1 MGMVEDAV
9 PRSLDLLDEAAKRRS
24 YTLERLDQQIRWYE
38 TSARRNNW
46 GLKVCKIA
54 AVTIAASVAV
64 FSAAAAPPLTVAALG
79 ALIVV
84 AQGVQ
89 EVFQFQAFWINSGR
103 TKELLKRERALYF
116 AGAGPYARTDDPDR
130 LLAER
135 TEAVAGVEL
144 DTWVQSQQGQH
155 ED

>member
-1 MGMVEDAV
+1 MIEDAL

-24 YTLERLDQQIRWYE
+24 YTLARLDMQIGWYE
-38 TSARRNNW
+38 SSARRNNW
-46 GLKVCKIA
+46 ALKTCKITSVTVAA
-54 AVTIAASVAV
+54 AVAV
-64 FSAAAAPPLTVAALG
+64 SSAAAAPPLAVAGLG

-103 TKELLKRERALYF
+103 TKELLKRERALYY

-135 TEAVAGVEL
+135 TEAVAAAEL

>member
-1 MGMVEDAV
+1 MIEEAT
-9 PRSLDLLDEAAKRRS
+9 PRSLDLLDEVAKRRS
-24 YTLERLDQQIRWYE
+24 DILDRLDGQIGWYE

-46 GLKVCKIA
+46 ALKICKITSVTVA
-54 AVTIAASVAV
+54 AAVAV
-64 FSAAAAPPLTVAALG
+64 FSAAAAPPLAVAALG
-79 ALIVV
+79 AMIVV

-89 EVFQFQAFWINSGR
+89 EVFQFQTFWINSGR
-103 TKELLKRERALYF
+103 TKELLKRERALYH

-135 TEAVAGVEL
+135 TERVAAVEL

>member
-1 MGMVEDAV
+1 MIEEAA
-9 PRSLDLLDEAAKRRS
+9 PRSLDLLDEVAKRRS
-24 YTLERLDQQIRWYE
+24 DILDRLDGQIRWYE

-46 GLKVCKIA
+46 GLKICKITSVTVA
-54 AVTIAASVAV
+54 AAVAV
-64 FSAAAAPPLTVAALG
+64 FSAAAAPPLAVATLG

-103 TKELLKRERALYF
+103 TKEVLKRERALYH

-135 TEAVAGVEL
+135 TERVAAVEL
-144 DTWVQSQQGQH
+144 DTWVESQQGQH

>member
-1 MGMVEDAV
+1 MIDETA
-9 PRSLDLLDEAAKRRS
+9 PRNLDLLDEVAKRRN
-24 YTLERLDQQIRWYE
+24 YTLDRLDNQIGWYE

-46 GLKVCKIA
+46 GLKVCKITSVTVA
-54 AVTIAASVAV
+54 AAVAV

-79 ALIVV
+79 AVIVI

-135 TEAVAGVEL
+135 TESVAAVEL

-155 ED
+155 EN